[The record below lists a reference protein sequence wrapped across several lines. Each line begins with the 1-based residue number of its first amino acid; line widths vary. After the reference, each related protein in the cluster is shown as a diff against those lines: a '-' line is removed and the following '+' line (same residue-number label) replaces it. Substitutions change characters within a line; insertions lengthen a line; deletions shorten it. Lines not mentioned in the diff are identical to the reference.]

1 MGGLRSGVKKD
12 GKGLGEGVG
21 REKQRT
27 KGGEE
32 NERW

>member
-1 MGGLRSGVKKD
+1 MGGGLRLGAKKD
-12 GKGLGEGVG
+12 GKGLGVG

-27 KGGEE
+27 EGGEE